1 MLKSLRITMAQMN
14 SSNEHGRNISS
25 LRRLAASCAG
35 AECDLL
41 ALPEASGMMNKDK
54 ASALARTSDEESD
67 PYIAACKEAAQF
79 HNIWIHIGS
88 TPVQTNGKLH
98 NRSLLIDDA
107 GQVRA
112 RYDKIHLF
120 DVFLEGKPASLESER
135 YASGGEAVV
144 VDTPWGLWGMTICY
158 DLRFPHLY
166 REYAKLGVTLVFA
179 PSAFTV
185 PTGRAHWETLLRC
198 RAIENGCW
206 FVAAA
211 QVGKHDDCRTTY
223 GHSLIVSPWGEI
235 AVDLGGFATG
245 HASTHL
251 DLGRVESARSQIPS
265 LANEKPYTIVHER

>member
-1 MLKSLRITMAQMN
+1 MRNSLRITMAQMN
-14 SSNEHGRNISS
+14 SSNGHERNIAS
-25 LRRLAASCAG
+25 LRSLAASCAG

-54 ASALARTSDEESD
+54 LSALSKTTNEERD
-67 PYIAACKEAAQF
+67 PYISACKEAAQF
-79 HNIWIHIGS
+79 HKIWIHIGS
-88 TPVQTNGKLH
+88 TPVQTDGKLH

-135 YASGGEAVV
+135 YASGDEAVV

-166 REYAKLGVTLVFA
+166 REYAKLGVTVVFA

-211 QVGKHDDCRTTY
+211 QVGKHDDGRITY

-235 AVDLGGFATG
+235 AVDLGGLAIGRAATQ
-245 HASTHL
+245 L
-251 DLGRVESARSQIPS
+251 DLDRVQAARSQIPS
-265 LANEKPYTIVHER
+265 LANEKPYRIVHA

>member
-1 MLKSLRITMAQMN
+1 MRNSLRITMAQMN
-14 SSNEHGRNISS
+14 SSNGHERNIAS
-25 LRRLAASCAG
+25 LRSLAASCAG

-54 ASALARTSDEESD
+54 LSALSKTTDEESD
-67 PYIAACKEAAQF
+67 PYISACKEAAQF
-79 HNIWIHIGS
+79 HRIWIHIGS

-135 YASGGEAVV
+135 YASGDEAVV

-166 REYAKLGVTLVFA
+166 REYAKLGVTVVFA

-198 RAIENGCW
+198 RAIENGSW
-206 FVAAA
+206 LVAAA
-211 QVGKHDDCRTTY
+211 QVGKHDDGRTTY

-235 AVDLGGFATG
+235 AVDLGGLATG
-245 HASTHL
+245 HASTRL
-251 DLGRVESARSQIPS
+251 DLGRVQSARSQIPS
-265 LANEKPYTIVHER
+265 LANEKPYRIVHA

>member
-1 MLKSLRITMAQMN
+1 MRKSLRITMAQMN
-14 SSNEHGRNISS
+14 SSNGHERNISS
-25 LRRLAASCAG
+25 LRSLAASCAG
-35 AECDLL
+35 AKCDLL

-54 ASALARTSDEESD
+54 QSALSITTDEEND
-67 PYIAACKEAAQF
+67 PYIEACKEAAHF
-79 HNIWIHIGS
+79 HKIWIHIGS

-135 YASGGEAVV
+135 YASGDKAVV
-144 VDTPWGLWGMTICY
+144 VDTPWGLWGMTVCY
-158 DLRFPHLY
+158 DLRFPSIY
-166 REYAKLGVTLVFA
+166 REYAKLGVTVVFA

-185 PTGRAHWETLLRC
+185 PTGRAHWETLLRS

-206 FVAAA
+206 LVAAA
-211 QVGKHDDCRTTY
+211 QVGKHDDGRTTY

-235 AVDLGGFATG
+235 AVDLGGLAIG
-245 HASTHL
+245 HASTQL
-251 DLGRVESARSQIPS
+251 DLGRVQSARTQIPS
-265 LANEKPYTIVHER
+265 LVNEKPYRIVHE

>member
-1 MLKSLRITMAQMN
+1 MAQMN
-14 SSNEHGRNISS
+14 SSNGHERNISS
-25 LRRLAASCAG
+25 LRSLASLCASAK
-35 AECDLL
+35 CDLL
-41 ALPEASGMMNKDK
+41 ALPEASGLMNKDHR
-54 ASALARTSDEESD
+54 SALSIATDEESD
-67 PYIAACKEAAQF
+67 PYIAACKDAAQL
-79 HNIWIHIGS
+79 HKIWIHIGS

-107 GQVRA
+107 GRVRA

-120 DVFLEGKPASLESER
+120 DVFLEGKSASLESER
-135 YASGGEAVV
+135 YASGEKAVV

-166 REYAKLGVTLVFA
+166 REYAKLGVTVVFA

-185 PTGRAHWETLLRC
+185 PTGRAHWEALLRS

-211 QVGKHDDCRTTY
+211 QVGKHDDGRTTY

-245 HASTHL
+245 HASTQM
-251 DLGRVESARSQIPS
+251 DLERVQSARSQIPS
-265 LANEKPYTIVHER
+265 LANEKPYRIVSE